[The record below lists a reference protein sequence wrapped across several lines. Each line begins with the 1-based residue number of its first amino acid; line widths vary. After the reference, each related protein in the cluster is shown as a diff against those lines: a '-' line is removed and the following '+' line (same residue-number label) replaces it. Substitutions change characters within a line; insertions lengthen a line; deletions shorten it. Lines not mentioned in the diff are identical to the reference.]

1 MAGGLLLGI
10 RLGFHHHAPE
20 QAAVPLAFHQQATD
34 EVGGNDRRWAA
45 EEGVR
50 EGLGKRG
57 GYGSGFS
64 IIITV
69 FFQKKTMHRPAF
81 GLVSSLISVV
91 ITSAPSQASPFVY
104 TTGGLL
110 NADLKTCMADAK
122 RVATKTGF
130 TEGQEDAL
138 DEDKKDGSFFASK
151 ADAPLSLAVRCFPTA
166 GVYSLALSGVNN
178 DNTWEEWQKFLK
190 VFFED

>member
-1 MAGGLLLGI
+1 
-10 RLGFHHHAPE
+10 
-20 QAAVPLAFHQQATD
+20 V
-34 EVGGNDRRWAA
+34 A
-45 EEGVR
+45 EEG
-50 EGLGKRG
+50 LGEVLGGRG
-57 GYGSGFS
+57 GYGSGLG
-64 IIITV
+64 IIISV

-91 ITSAPSQASPFVY
+91 VASAPSQASPFVY

-110 NADLKTCMADAK
+110 NTDLKTCIADAK

-130 TEGQEDAL
+130 TEGQEEVL
-138 DEDKKDGSFFASK
+138 DEDKKDASFFAFK
-151 ADAPLSLAVRCFPTA
+151 TDAPISLAVRCFPTA

-178 DNTWEEWQKFLK
+178 DTTWEEWQKFLK

>member
-1 MAGGLLLGI
+1 M
-10 RLGFHHHAPE
+10 
-20 QAAVPLAFHQQATD
+20 
-34 EVGGNDRRWAA
+34 A
-45 EEGVR
+45 EEGLGEVLGGR
-50 EGLGKRG
+50 GGSRSGLG
-57 GYGSGFS
+57 
-64 IIITV
+64 IIISV

-91 ITSAPSQASPFVY
+91 VASAPSLASPFVY

-130 TEGQEDAL
+130 TEGQEEVL
-138 DEDKKDGSFFASK
+138 DEDKKDASFFAFK
-151 ADAPLSLAVRCFPTA
+151 TDAPISLAVRCFPTA

-178 DNTWEEWQKFLK
+178 DTTWEEWQKFLK

>member
-1 MAGGLLLGI
+1 MAGVVVLRI
-10 RLGFHHHAPE
+10 RLRFHNHAP
-20 QAAVPLAFHQQATD
+20 QQLAIRLALHQQAAD
-34 EVGGNDRRWAA
+34 QIRCNHLCWAT
-45 EEGVR
+45 E
-50 EGLGKRG
+50 EGLGEVLGGRG
-57 GYGSGFS
+57 GYGSGLG
-64 IIITV
+64 IIISV

-91 ITSAPSQASPFVY
+91 VTSAPSQASPFVY

-190 VFFED
+190 VYFED

>member
-1 MAGGLLLGI
+1 
-10 RLGFHHHAPE
+10 
-20 QAAVPLAFHQQATD
+20 LAFHQQAAD
-34 EVGGNDRRWAA
+34 ELRGNQLGGAG
-45 EEGVR
+45 EEGWR
-50 EGLGKRG
+50 EVLGGRG
-57 GYGSGFS
+57 GFGSGLC
-64 IIITV
+64 IIISI

-91 ITSAPSQASPFVY
+91 VTSAPSQASPFVY

-178 DNTWEEWQKFLK
+178 DTTWEEWQKFLK